1 MNIHDLREAQV
12 RFENRIE
19 EVREDREELYRLRAD
34 FVRYFNRNRIRNMHV
49 DDYVSGVDIPET
61 GYNFCYTLE
70 RQLGKLGSI
79 IGATAFKFGVY
90 YGRTRSDP
98 EYKYRFTKKFGD
110 NYLDA
115 FSNIKESILHLLKDG
130 ENKNLDAIAAN
141 QISPMFKGK
150 ILSTYF
156 PDRYLNIFSE
166 EHLNYYLIKLDL
178 DTKELTSSDPVYKR
192 EILIEFKN
200 QDPIMEKW
208 SVDLFA
214 YFLWNEYPGSLPK
227 EGTKKG
233 ETVDLLVDY
242 KTPNFSSN
250 PHAEFIALNI
260 LPPNLSISSTRRGG
274 ASQGRGNPDYEK
286 EVRILR
292 KLGNRGEKIVMDLES
307 ERLKDAGR
315 NDLAKKIERVSLKS
329 DSYGYDILSFENDGT
344 ERYIEVKATRSRV
357 GTANFFL
364 TANEFNKAM
373 QLSNYFIYMVYDV
386 MSIYPKV
393 WCIKNPFKPEN
404 KDVVK
409 IPVNYHVSINAI
421 KP

>member
-1 MNIHDLREAQV
+1 MNIHDLRGAQV
-12 RFENRIE
+12 RFENRMQ
-19 EVREDREELYRLRAD
+19 EVREEREELHRLRAD
-34 FVRYFNRNRIRNMHV
+34 FVRYFNHNRIRNMHV
-49 DDYVSGVDIPET
+49 NDYVSGVGIPET

-214 YFLWNEYPGSLPK
+214 YFLWAEYPGKPPK
-227 EGTKKG
+227 DDTTSH
-233 ETVDLLVDY
+233 ETANLLSDY
-242 KTPNFSSN
+242 KTPNFPPN
-250 PHAEFIALNI
+250 PRAEFITLNMI
-260 LPPNLSISSTRRGG
+260 PPHSSISSTQGGG
-274 ASQGRGNPDYEK
+274 ASQGRGNPD
-286 EVRILR
+286 
-292 KLGNRGEKIVMDLES
+292 
-307 ERLKDAGR
+307 
-315 NDLAKKIERVSLKS
+315 
-329 DSYGYDILSFENDGT
+329 
-344 ERYIEVKATRSRV
+344 
-357 GTANFFL
+357 
-364 TANEFNKAM
+364 
-373 QLSNYFIYMVYDV
+373 
-386 MSIYPKV
+386 
-393 WCIKNPFKPEN
+393 
-404 KDVVK
+404 
-409 IPVNYHVSINAI
+409 
-421 KP
+421 